1 MRYKSKRG
9 IGELILILFVGA
21 LLLLSLYACFAYG
34 SRTLTLAF
42 VLALLEAGMLYFY
55 FFRTEYELGEDA
67 LIIRERPPFRSR
79 RIPYAAMKN
88 YRIGGR
94 AGGRMGRLYDIYLIC
109 EESGKERFLILS
121 PENRDDFVKNLRH
134 RSGRSLEE
142 DEVT

>member
-1 MRYKSKRG
+1 MQYKSKRG

-21 LLLLSLYACFAYG
+21 LLLLSLYAELVYH
-34 SRTLTLAF
+34 SRTRSLTA
-42 VLALLEAGMLYFY
+42 VLALAEAGMLYFY
-55 FFRTEYELGEDA
+55 FFRTVYELTEDA
-67 LIIRERPPFRSR
+67 LVIRERWPFKNK

-94 AGGRMGRLYDIYLIC
+94 GGGRMGRLYDIYLIY

-121 PENRDDFVKNLRH
+121 PENRDDFIKTLRH

-142 DEVT
+142 DEMI